1 MPLTVI
7 RSYQFRITSIFLGS
21 TLIPVIE
28 IIKPKYFIR
37 ITLNSDFLIFTW
49 SPVRRKQS
57 STFHIYCLYSTRS
70 LE

>member
-7 RSYQFRITSIFLGS
+7 RGCQFRITSIFSGS

-28 IIKPKYFIR
+28 IIKLKYFIY
-37 ITLNSDFLIFTW
+37 ITLNSDFLISTW
-49 SPVRRKQS
+49 SPVRCKRS
-57 STFHIYCLYSTRS
+57 STFHMYYLYSTGS